1 MLQNPN
7 EIIYFRVEVD
17 ISSLPTANRIH
28 YQYLAQQSPQP
39 QYHLCFCFRISIL
52 QFCTSKKYR
61 CRDILQVNPD
71 CDYFQIRSNDVSGFR
86 FRPYPSI
93 AKWGMKM
100 ALPDRPSKTRKIS
113 DVGMFLRFYYL
124 ESAVQ

>member
-28 YQYLAQQSPQP
+28 YQYLAQQSLQP
-39 QYHLCFCFRISIL
+39 QYHLFFCFLISIL
-52 QFCTSKKYR
+52 QFCTNKKYR
-61 CRDILQVNPD
+61 YRDILQVSPD
-71 CDYFQIRSNDVSGFR
+71 CDYFQIRSNDVSGLR
-86 FRPYPSI
+86 SRPYPSI

-100 ALPDRPSKTRKIS
+100 ALPDRPSKTRKIPNG
-113 DVGMFLRFYYL
+113 GMLL
-124 ESAVQ
+124 